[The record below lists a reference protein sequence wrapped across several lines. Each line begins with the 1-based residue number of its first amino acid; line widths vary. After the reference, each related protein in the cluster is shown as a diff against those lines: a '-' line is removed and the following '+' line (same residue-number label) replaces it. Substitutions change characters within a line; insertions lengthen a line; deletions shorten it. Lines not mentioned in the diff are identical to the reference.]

1 MKINPLIPYFDCHA
15 ITNKA
20 THPNKHKSL
29 LQQNNVHVPRNTMF
43 SRQLPSPPH
52 PRGQAKLIVFT
63 SVSVTNHYDGPL
75 ADRHRVAEQSVVA
88 EPHHETATV
97 LQRLPVADLL
107 VALHRL
113 GQHRRLAIG
122 RRQLRRQVT
131 TRHQQRRRVLAVTR
145 LREAVVVCA
154 QRNKK
159 ITKLSLSTLYHY

>member
-1 MKINPLIPYFDCHA
+1 
-15 ITNKA
+15 
-20 THPNKHKSL
+20 
-29 LQQNNVHVPRNTMF
+29 MF
-43 SRQLPSPPH
+43 SRKLPSPPH
-52 PRGQAKLIVFT
+52 PRGQAKLILFT
-63 SVSVTNHYDGPL
+63 SVSVTNHEDGPL
-75 ADRHRVAEQSVVA
+75 ADGHRVAEQSVVA

-113 GQHRRLAIG
+113 GQHRRLAIR